1 MVNLGRIGHF
11 FQADTPAL
19 IASGAMASPKFSVT
33 DRLAD
38 AAFGAQPQ
46 LWPLPTATTAQ
57 ERWLRAVA
65 AGGQGHYGSALH
77 ELDQIIRGGAP
88 GSTLS
93 LAHSTRAS
101 FLRQLGGHDLAR
113 GWDGRAWMVADG
125 PEAGVDALVG
135 LAADA
140 LGVGRLAASAR
151 LLQRAGELLGPAARP
166 RAAVR
171 LGWVAAELAMAGGDG
186 AAAVAHAERAVEKA
200 DTLGSARHTVK
211 SQVVLSAALCC
222 AGRLDAAREVAD
234 AAFAETD
241 RFGLIPLRWAL
252 GCLLADIGST
262 THSAPQVAAIRDAA
276 ADTVRRG
283 GGVWSRR

>member
-1 MVNLGRIGHF
+1 
-11 FQADTPAL
+11 
-19 IASGAMASPKFSVT
+19 MASPKSTVT
-33 DRLAD
+33 ALLAA

-46 LWPLPTATTAQ
+46 LWPLPTATTPD

-77 ELDQIIRGGAP
+77 ELGQIIRSGQRGK
-88 GSTLS
+88 TLS

-101 FLRQLGGHDLAR
+101 FLRQLGGHDSAR
-113 GWDGRAWMVADG
+113 GWDGRAWVLADDS
-125 PEAGVDALVG
+125 EAGVDALVG

-140 LGVGRLAASAR
+140 LGVGRLAASAS
-151 LLQRAGELLGPAARP
+151 LLQRAGELLDSAAPP
-166 RAAVR
+166 RLEVR

-186 AAAVAHAERAVEKA
+186 AAAIAHAEAAVERA
-200 DTLGSARHTVK
+200 DALGSARHTVK

-222 AGRLDAAREVAD
+222 AGCLDTAREVAD
-234 AAFAETD
+234 AAFAETA

-262 THSAPQVAAIRDAA
+262 THSAPQVAAIRDDA